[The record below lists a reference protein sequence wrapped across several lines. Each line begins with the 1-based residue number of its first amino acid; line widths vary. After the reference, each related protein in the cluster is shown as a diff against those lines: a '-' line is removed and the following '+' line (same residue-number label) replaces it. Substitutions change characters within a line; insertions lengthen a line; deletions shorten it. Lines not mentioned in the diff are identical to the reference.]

1 MDMPR
6 NAFKHAL
13 AQGRRQ
19 IGIWSTLGSN
29 VVAEILAPAGYDWV
43 LLDMEHSPNE
53 VPMLIQQMQALGGGT
68 ATPIVRP
75 AWNDPV
81 IIKRVLDAGAQ
92 SILVPFVQ
100 NAAEARAAVAATRY
114 PPHGVRGVSA
124 GARGG
129 RYGRIDGY
137 LHKANAEMCV
147 LVQIETPMGLAN
159 LESIAAVEGVDGVFI
174 GPSDLA
180 ATHGHLGNPG
190 HPDVDKLIMEAG
202 ARLKKV
208 GKPAGFLTPNTDLSK
223 RVLDAGFLFVAVG
236 TDSSLLVR
244 SVDALLKQFKG

>member
-1 MDMPR
+1 MDIPR
-6 NAFKHAL
+6 NAFKRAL
-13 AQGRRQ
+13 AEGRRQ
-19 IGIWSTLGSN
+19 IGIWSSLGSN
-29 VVAEILAPAGYDWV
+29 VVAEILAPAGFDWV

-53 VPMLIQQMQALGGGT
+53 IPGLIQQMQALAGGT

-81 IIKRVLDAGAQ
+81 VIKRVLDAGAQ

-114 PPHGVRGVSA
+114 PPHGIRGVSA

-147 LVQIETPMGLAN
+147 LVQIETPMGRPT
-159 LESIAAVEGVDGVFI
+159 SR
-174 GPSDLA
+174 PSPPSRASTASSSVRPTLPRRMA
-180 ATHGHLGNPG
+180 ISAT
-190 HPDVDKLIMEAG
+190 
-202 ARLKKV
+202 
-208 GKPAGFLTPNTDLSK
+208 PAIRTSTG
-223 RVLDAGFLFVAVG
+223 
-236 TDSSLLVR
+236 
-244 SVDALLKQFKG
+244 

>member
-1 MDMPR
+1 MDIPR
-6 NAFKHAL
+6 NAFKRAL
-13 AQGRRQ
+13 AEGRRQ
-19 IGIWSTLGSN
+19 IGLWSTLGSN
-29 VVAEILAPAGYDWV
+29 VVAEILAPAGYDWI

-53 VPMLIQQMQALGGGT
+53 IPGLIQQMQALTGGT

-92 SILVPFVQ
+92 SILVPFIQ

-114 PPHGVRGVSA
+114 PPEGIRGVSA
-124 GARGG
+124 GARAG
-129 RYGRIDGY
+129 RYGRVDGY

-147 LVQIETPMGLAN
+147 LVQIETPMGLTN
-159 LESIAAVEGVDGVFI
+159 LEAIASVPGVDGVFI

-190 HPDVDKLIMEAG
+190 HPDVDKLIFEAG
-202 ARLKKV
+202 ARLKKI
-208 GKPAGFLTPNTDLSK
+208 GKPAGFLTPNQDLAR
-223 RVLDAGFLFVAVG
+223 RVIDSGFTFVAVG
-236 TDSSLLVR
+236 SDSALLVR
-244 SVDALLKQFKG
+244 SADALVKIFKG

>member
-1 MDMPR
+1 MDIPR

-13 AQGRRQ
+13 AAGRRQ
-19 IGIWSTLGSN
+19 IGLWSTLGSN
-29 VVAEILAPAGYDWV
+29 IVAEILAPAGYDWI

-53 VPMLIQQMQALGGGT
+53 VPMLIQQMQALTGGT

-114 PPHGVRGVSA
+114 PPHGIRGVSA

-159 LESIAAVEGVDGVFI
+159 LEAIASVEGVDGVFI

-190 HPDVDKLIMEAG
+190 HPDVDKMIMEAG
-202 ARLKKV
+202 ARLRKL
-208 GKPAGFLTPNTDLSK
+208 GKPAGFLTPNTDLAK
-223 RVLDAGFLFVAVG
+223 RVLDAGYLFVAVG
-236 TDSSLLVR
+236 TDSNLMVK

>member
-1 MDMPR
+1 MDIPR
-6 NAFKHAL
+6 NAFKRAL
-13 AQGRRQ
+13 AEGRRQ
-19 IGIWSTLGSN
+19 IGLWSTLGSN
-29 VVAEILAPAGYDWV
+29 VVAEILAPAGYDWI

-53 VPMLIQQMQALGGGT
+53 IPGLIQQMQALTGGT

-92 SILVPFVQ
+92 SILVPFIQ

-114 PPHGVRGVSA
+114 PPDGIRGVSA
-124 GARGG
+124 GARAG

-147 LVQIETPMGLAN
+147 LVQIETPMGLTN
-159 LESIAAVEGVDGVFI
+159 LEAIAAVPGVDGVFI

-190 HPDVDKLIMEAG
+190 HPDVDKMIFEAG
-202 ARLKKV
+202 ARLKKI
-208 GKPAGFLTPNTDLSK
+208 GKPAGFLTPSQDLAR
-223 RVLDAGFLFVAVG
+223 RVIDAGFSFVAVG
-236 TDSSLLVR
+236 SDSALLVR
-244 SVDALLKQFKG
+244 SADALVKIFKG